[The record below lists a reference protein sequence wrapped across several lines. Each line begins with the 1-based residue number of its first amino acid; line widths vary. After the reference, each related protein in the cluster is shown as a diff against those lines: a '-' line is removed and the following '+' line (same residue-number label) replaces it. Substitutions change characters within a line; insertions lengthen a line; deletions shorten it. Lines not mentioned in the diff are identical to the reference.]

1 MQTKEQVL
9 ELIRD
14 ALVEMFELDPAR
26 VTPEARLYDD
36 LEIDSVDAVDLLDRV
51 NRLTGRKISA
61 GEFRSLRASEDRGG
75 TVHGIRS
82 A

>member
-9 ELIRD
+9 ALIRD

-36 LEIDSVDAVDLLDRV
+36 LEIDSIDAVDLLDRV
-51 NRLTGRKISA
+51 KRVTGRKISA
-61 GEFRSLRASEDRGG
+61 DDFRSVR
-75 TVHGIRS
+75 TVGDLVETLHRIMS